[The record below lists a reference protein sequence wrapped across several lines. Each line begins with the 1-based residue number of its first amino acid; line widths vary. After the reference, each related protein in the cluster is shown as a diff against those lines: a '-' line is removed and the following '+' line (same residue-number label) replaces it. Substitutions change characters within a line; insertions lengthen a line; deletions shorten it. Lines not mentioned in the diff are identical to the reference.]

1 MELGSHFEDVSFFEK
16 NLTWSKHLL
25 KLLQKKSADIRKR
38 ATLNIDE
45 NKEIEKEQESFVVD
59 CFRPEDADGIVDLFR
74 SVYGEHYPV
83 RLFYDPA
90 SIRAA
95 NQEGSCHS
103 ICARSASGKIIG
115 VQHLY
120 LSAPCKF
127 LYETGAGLILKEYRN
142 SGANR
147 RLLDFLYNDFTP
159 RNTHIEELFGEAV
172 CNHPYMQKTVL
183 AFNFVETA
191 IEIALMPAEAYSKE
205 KSAAGRVA
213 TVNCSRCYKPKP
225 HRIFLPPVYELE
237 LQKIYGRL
245 GDTRDMV
252 MSVEDIPRGKATD
265 ADLTLFEFARV
276 ARIFVNDI
284 GGDFRCRLF
293 ALESEALAKNTLVF
307 QVWLKLT
314 DPSVGKVV
322 DILREDGYFFG
333 GPVPRWFDGDALLM
347 QKLLCPPDFESI
359 VLSSDVAKELLK
371 FIRGDCEK

>member
-1 MELGSHFEDVSFFEK
+1 MEI
-16 NLTWSKHLL
+16 
-25 KLLQKKSADIRKR
+25 Q
-38 ATLNIDE
+38 
-45 NKEIEKEQESFVVD
+45 QEPFVID

-83 RLFYDPA
+83 RLFYDPEA
-90 SIRAA
+90 IISA
-95 NQEGSCHS
+95 NQDGSYHS
-103 ICARSASGKIIG
+103 ICARTASGKIIG

-127 LYETGAGLILKEYRN
+127 LYETGAGLVLKEYRN
-142 SGANR
+142 TGANS
-147 RLLDFLYNDFTP
+147 RLLNFLYNDFTP
-159 RNTHIEELFGEAV
+159 RNAHIETLFGEAV

-183 AFNFVETA
+183 TFNFVETA
-191 IEIALMPAEAYSKE
+191 IEVALMPAEAYSRE

-225 HRIFLPPVYELE
+225 HRIFLPPVYEME
-237 LQKIYGRL
+237 LRKIYSRL
-245 GDTRDMV
+245 DDTRDIAV
-252 MSVEDIPRGKATD
+252 SLGEIPCGQGTE
-265 ADLTLFEFARV
+265 ADLTIFEFARV

-284 GGDFRCRLF
+284 GQDFQNRLSY
-293 ALESEALAKNTLVF
+293 LESEAMTKKTLVF

-314 DPSVGKVV
+314 DPAVGKVV

-359 VLSSDVAKELLK
+359 VLSSDVAKELLE
-371 FIRGDCEK
+371 FVRRDCEV